1 MKFKMNMLLAAA
13 LLLTSC
19 SQKPDSTT
27 SLYAFETAETAR
39 KSWIN
44 QSEEPQAIHIPEAEI
59 PKQID
64 TLRTDTI
71 IENLQN

>member
-1 MKFKMNMLLAAA
+1 MKFKVNMLLAA

-19 SQKPDSTT
+19 TQKPDSTT
-27 SLYAFETAETAR
+27 SLYAFDVAEAAR
-39 KSWIN
+39 KSWVN
-44 QSEEPQAIHIPEAEI
+44 PPEEPQAIHIPEAGD
-59 PKQID
+59 PQQID